1 MSNQDILAY
10 FRKYKD
16 PNAPPLE
23 DEPEDDDAMKV
34 DQGNKYKK
42 PREIP
47 GEVKVEWIDD
57 SSCVIK
63 FANHD
68 LARSAYKQCKLTE
81 ARDED
86 FMPPLDLFLR
96 DLLE

>member
-1 MSNQDILAY
+1 MPPAPIQFDSIILEDSLYLYGVDYMSNQDILGY

-23 DEPEDDDAMKV
+23 DEPEDDDAMNV

-63 FANHD
+63 FVNKD
-68 LARSAYKQCKLTE
+68 LARSAYK
-81 ARDED
+81 
-86 FMPPLDLFLR
+86 
-96 DLLE
+96 